1 MQGIQDL
8 KYKVMLF
15 VGSQPIE
22 LETKDNLTWA
32 PVQRPYV
39 LRLLAMYTHRSV
51 WLYRDIAPTSHVGV
65 GIQIKKGHLP
75 WAKKNQNIK
84 EIDIKKLFNEYWTS
98 QEHELTV
105 PGRPSSPTSPLISD
119 RKAQRRLS
127 LESIIALLNYVS
139 LQALRFVSLQL
150 PIASG

>member
-1 MQGIQDL
+1 MQDIQDL

-15 VGSQPIE
+15 VGSEPIE

-39 LRLLAMYTHRSV
+39 LRLLATYTHRSV
-51 WLYRDIAPTSHVGV
+51 WLYRDISPTSHVGV

-119 RKAQRRLS
+119 
-127 LESIIALLNYVS
+127 
-139 LQALRFVSLQL
+139 
-150 PIASG
+150 